1 MAAKPVAVI
10 CILVVCLVTSSC
22 KKLEA
27 PTPTGPLTY
36 ETLKFSDAIP
46 SEYGS
51 LTAVTAN
58 PQNPAWV
65 SFWFQKSDGSITV
78 VFLNPI
84 DGRLGNKAM
93 SIPRK

>member
-1 MAAKPVAVI
+1 MARKPVGVI

-36 ETLKFSDAIP
+36 ETLKFADAIP

-65 SFWFQKSDGSITV
+65 SLWFQKPDGSITT
-78 VFLNPI
+78 VFVNPA
-84 DGRLGNKAM
+84 DGRLGNKA
-93 SIPRK
+93 ITIRRK